1 MIFQIPDVVDMM
13 TEVSTF
19 WMQGMLENGVD
30 PDTVNKVKDSV
41 RSLMET
47 SLYEKEIFGGWKVS

>member
-1 MIFQIPDVVDMM
+1 MM

-47 SLYEKEIFGGWKVS
+47 SLYEREIFGGWKVSG